1 MMSPPASNT
10 LPLSFGI
17 SAAPWSTKPHG
28 EMSAVAVPVPA
39 VAAGNDAMLVVN
51 WNVVLLGMAVT
62 TKTPFHVCVAEL
74 HVGQAML
81 EIVTWSPTIR
91 PVGVFAV
98 FMVIVTVVPLSAADA
113 IALALLAGPA
123 QIEGR
128 PVAHEVRVGHT
139 GIALVVAVKASV
151 AGLYNSAVL
160 SAVCPGG
167 DPAGGADWADR
178 NELPVE
184 PPTISTWPSSA
195 VPLPSIRVA
204 LGPLRAMVIRPPL
217 PLPANVNDWV
227 LSLYS
232 SAVFNALH
240 WKPLVE
246 P

>member
-74 HVGQAML
+74 HDGQAML

-98 FMVIVTVVPLSAADA
+98 FMVIVTVVPLSAEDVIGAA
-113 IALALLAGPA
+113 VPPH
-123 QIEGR
+123 IEGS
-128 PVAHEVRVGHT
+128 PVVQPGGVVPAVHPV
-139 GIALVVAVKASV
+139 IDPVAVKV
-151 AGLYNSAVL
+151 SATG
-160 SAVCPGG
+160 S
-167 DPAGGADWADR
+167 
-178 NELPVE
+178 
-184 PPTISTWPSSA
+184 
-195 VPLPSIRVA
+195 
-204 LGPLRAMVIRPPL
+204 
-217 PLPANVNDWV
+217 
-227 LSLYS
+227 
-232 SAVFNALH
+232 
-240 WKPLVE
+240 
-246 P
+246 